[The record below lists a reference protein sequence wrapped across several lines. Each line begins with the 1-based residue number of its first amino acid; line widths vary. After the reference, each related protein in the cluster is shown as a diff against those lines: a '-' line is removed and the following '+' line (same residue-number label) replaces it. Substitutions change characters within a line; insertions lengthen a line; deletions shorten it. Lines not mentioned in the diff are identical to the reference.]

1 MKNALSCLS
10 LLTLLFRGSPCSAQL
25 SERQEKNLVAFT
37 KLYGYVRYFH
47 PSDEAAGL
55 AWDPFAIYGSR
66 QVLTAKD
73 DAALIKT
80 LQELFRP
87 IAPTLLIYTTKQ
99 EVPLTIPN
107 LVPPDTTGY
116 NVIAWEHRGWGGGTN
131 KAYESVR
138 LNRRAPLR
146 NNTGAAFAP
155 ISLPLD
161 PDPLKGKKFRLT
173 GWMKVNSEQDGTGHF
188 WLRVDKQQGTGFF
201 YNMADKPATENTWK
215 EYAFT
220 GTIDTNAVRVTMG
233 VFLSGRGQ
241 VLADH
246 LRLQVEEN
254 GGWKEVAIENA
265 GFENWTEGK
274 GPEKWLYNA
283 TLAGYR
289 YAPEKNDVQE
299 GKQALLIASVDPE
312 QPMARV
318 LFPGYPFPGE
328 TLRTTLTPGIACSL
342 PLALYGN
349 ADHTY
354 PAGDAAALQQLQQHI
369 KPARNAPYTADSL
382 SVRLADIVISWNI
395 FRHFFVYWEDAS
407 VKPDQLLQQALE
419 GAGRDRTTQEFLRT
433 MRLMTAALNDGHI
446 SVNFQ
451 GDTGVAAAA
460 PLTLAFVEGQVV
472 IDKIMDSTLSRLLT
486 PGDRI
491 TTIGGKPVAAV
502 FSDARQLVS
511 GSPQWKEYRALQNM
525 VRGPRNSTLTL
536 TVLRKEGP
544 VTINVPRS
552 FDPSQYYSHLART
565 TPGGW
570 IRPGIFYIDLDRFPM
585 DSIRKW
591 MPQLATAK
599 AIICDLRGYPKAN
612 HMLISNL
619 LKEKENSKW
628 MFLPEITRPDLIQVR
643 YDSSGWNMTPAEPHL
658 DARIFFLTDGR
669 AISYAESYMGFIKDF
684 KLATIVG
691 QPTAGTNG
699 DVNPFNLPGG
709 FYVAW
714 TGLLVRNHDGSK
726 HHLKGIVPD
735 VPVNRTI
742 KGIQEGKDEFL
753 DKALELA
760 SVEK

>member
-1 MKNALSCLS
+1 MKKALSCLS
-10 LLTLLFRGSPCSAQL
+10 LLTVLFHWSPCSAQL

-47 PSDEAAGL
+47 PSDEAAAL
-55 AWDPFAIYGSR
+55 VWDPFAIYGCR

-73 DAALIKT
+73 DAGLIKT
-80 LQELFRP
+80 LQDLFGP

-99 EVPLTIPN
+99 EVPLTMPN
-107 LVPPDTTGY
+107 RVPPDTTGY
-116 NVIAWEHRGWGGGTN
+116 KIIAWEHRGWGGGSN
-131 KAYESVR
+131 KTYESVR
-138 LNRRAPLR
+138 LNRRVAPR
-146 NNTGAAFAP
+146 SISGSAFAP
-155 ISLPLD
+155 IYLPVD
-161 PDPLKGKKFRLT
+161 PDGLKGKKFRFT
-173 GWMKVNSEQDGTGHF
+173 GWMKVNSEEGGTGHF

-215 EYAFT
+215 EYSFT
-220 GTIDTNAVRVTMG
+220 GTIDTDALTIHMG
-233 VFLSGRGQ
+233 IYLSGGGQ

-254 GGWKEVAIENA
+254 GGWKEIAIENA

-274 GPEKWLYNA
+274 GPEKWVYNP

-289 YAPEKNDVQE
+289 YAPETKDVQE
-299 GKQALLIASVDPE
+299 GQQALLIASVDPE

-318 LFPGYPFPGE
+318 LFPGYPSPGE
-328 TLRTTLTPGIACSL
+328 TLQTTLTPGIACSL

-354 PAGDAAALQQLQQHI
+354 PAGDAAALQQLQQKI
-369 KPARNAPYTADSL
+369 KIARTTPLTADSL

-395 FRHFFVYWEDAS
+395 FRHFFAYWEDAS
-407 VKPDQLLQQALE
+407 VKPDPLLQQALE
-419 GAGRDRTTQEFLRT
+419 RAGRDRTTQEFLRT
-433 MRLMTAALNDGHI
+433 LRLMTASLNDGHI

-460 PLTLAFVEGQVV
+460 PLALAFVEGQVV
-472 IDKIMDSTLSRLLT
+472 IDKVMDSTMSPLLR
-486 PGDRI
+486 PGDPI
-491 TTIGGKPVAAV
+491 TAIGGKPAETV
-502 FSDARQLVS
+502 FSDAKQLVS

-525 VRGPRNSTLTL
+525 VRGPRNSTMSL
-536 TVLRKEGP
+536 TVGRKEGP
-544 VTINVPRS
+544 VTVNVPRLY
-552 FDPSQYYSHLART
+552 DPSQYFSHLART

-612 HMLISNL
+612 HYLIANL

-628 MFLPEITRPDLIQVR
+628 MFLPEITRPDFQQVR
-643 YDSSGWNMTPAEPHL
+643 YDSLGWNMAPAEPHL
-658 DARIFFLTDGR
+658 DARMFFLTDGR

-699 DVNPFNLPGG
+699 DVNSLNLPGG
-709 FYVAW
+709 FYLAW
-714 TGLLVRNHDGSK
+714 TGLLVKNHDGSK

-735 VPVNRTI
+735 VSVNRTI

-760 SVEK
+760 AVEK